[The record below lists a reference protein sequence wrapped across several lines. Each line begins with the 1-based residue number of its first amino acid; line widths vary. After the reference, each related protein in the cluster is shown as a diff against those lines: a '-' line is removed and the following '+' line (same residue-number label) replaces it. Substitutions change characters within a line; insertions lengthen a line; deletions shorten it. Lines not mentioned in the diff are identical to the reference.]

1 MPYAWNGLSFEIP
14 SSVVDQTVLSFVDN
28 PEAPTFTVTVSKDIR
43 GDAPFAAYVK
53 AQLDDL
59 VRALP
64 GYASTSQEEQ
74 SVNGRAALVVEH
86 KARSPQGTTMRQR
99 QAWVDLEGGV
109 AILAVTWPDKP
120 NPKARDAFDSILK
133 SMR

>member
-1 MPYAWNGLSFEIP
+1 MPYSWNGLSFELP
-14 SSVVDQTVLSFVDN
+14 ASVVDQTVLSFVDN
-28 PEAPTFTVTVSKDIR
+28 PEAPSFTVTVSKDFR
-43 GDAPFAAYVK
+43 GDAPFAVYVK
-53 AQLDDL
+53 GQVDDL

-64 GYASTSQEEQ
+64 GYASTSQEDHT
-74 SVNGRAALVVEH
+74 VNGRAAIVVEH

-120 NPKARDAFDSILK
+120 EEQSP
-133 SMR
+133 

>member
-1 MPYAWNGLSFEIP
+1 MPYSWNGLSFELP

-28 PEAPTFTVTVSKDIR
+28 PDAPTFTVTVSKDAR
-43 GDAPFAAYVK
+43 GDAAFPAYVK
-53 AQLDDL
+53 GQLDDL

-64 GYASTSQEEQ
+64 GYASSSQEDQ
-74 SVNGRAALVVEH
+74 SVNGHAAVVVEH

-99 QAWVDLEGGV
+99 QAYVDLGAWV

-120 NPKARDAFDSILK
+120 NPKAREAFDSILK
-133 SMR
+133 SLR